1 MSDFTNEIVLRPRF
15 EVSLKEDIEQ
25 LKLVFD
31 KSAKHPFLIKR
42 LDEHIYIRF
51 KKTDTT
57 FWSPQLHLEL
67 TSFEEGISKIH
78 GVFGPNPTL
87 WTFFMFLHF
96 GIGTL
101 FIILG
106 VFAYSNYSLGH
117 NVTYW
122 LTGMFFLILIWFALY
137 AFGRMGK
144 VKGQSQMSQLKDYLK
159 EIISDFKNN
168 GKGLG

>member
-15 EVSLKEDIEQ
+15 EISLDANIER
-25 LKLVFD
+25 LTALFD
-31 KSAKHPFLIKR
+31 KSAKDPFIVKR
-42 LDEHIYIRF
+42 MDEHIYIRF
-51 KKTDTT
+51 NKKDTT

-67 TSFEEGISKIH
+67 TSFEKGISKIH

-96 GIGTL
+96 GIGTI
-101 FIILG
+101 FIILS

-117 NVTYW
+117 DITFWVAGMIF
-122 LTGMFFLILIWFALY
+122 LTLIWFVLY

-144 VKGQSQMSQLKDYLK
+144 SKGKPQMEQLKTYLK
-159 EIISDFKNN
+159 DLIST
-168 GKGLG
+168 L

>member
-31 KSAKHPFLIKR
+31 KSAKDPFLIKR

-67 TSFEEGISKIH
+67 TSFEKGISKIH

-122 LTGMFFLILIWFALY
+122 LTGMFFLVLIWFALY

-144 VKGQSQMSQLKDYLK
+144 VKGQSQMSQLKSYVKDL
-159 EIISDFKNN
+159 ISALNN
-168 GKGLG
+168 E

>member
-1 MSDFTNEIVLRPRF
+1 MSDLANEIVLRPRF
-15 EVSLKEDIEQ
+15 EVSLRADIEA
-25 LKLVFD
+25 L
-31 KSAKHPFLIKR
+31 KSAFDQSQQDKFLIKR

-51 KKTDTT
+51 KKMDTT

-67 TSFEEGISKIH
+67 TSFEKGVSKIH

-96 GIGTL
+96 GVGTL

-117 NVTYW
+117 DITFWMVGMVF
-122 LTGMFFLILIWFALY
+122 LTLIWFALY
-137 AFGRMGK
+137 AFGRMGRS
-144 VKGQSQMSQLKDYLK
+144 KGQPQMNQLKSYLRELIQDYQK
-159 EIISDFKNN
+159 P
-168 GKGLG
+168 